1 MVKHIGN
8 IAFAFFMLIASVYL
22 WFVADAFP
30 VFEKYRDV
38 DSDFWPKILMTMIG
52 LFSVGVIYQSIMAFK
67 ADLTNKK
74 MQITP
79 EKCHHPIQVDWKRF
93 SIMALICMGY
103 FYGLQNLGFLI
114 STLIFLW
121 ISIPFIGLKRKFLL
135 IVYPLAFT
143 AALSF
148 LFVKVL
154 ELSLPRGQWIFRD
167 FSLLFY

>member
-8 IAFAFFMLIASVYL
+8 IAFGFFMLIASIYL
-22 WFVADAFP
+22 WFVANAFP
-30 VFEKYRDV
+30 VFEKYQEV
-38 DSDFWPKILMTMIG
+38 DSDFWPKILMAMIG
-52 LFSVGVIYQSIMAFK
+52 VFSIGVIYQSIMALK
-67 ADLTNKK
+67 ADLAEKK
-74 MQITP
+74 VKVCADEGNP
-79 EKCHHPIQVDWKRF
+79 PSQVNWKRF
-93 SIMALICMGY
+93 FIMAMICVSY
-103 FYGLQNLGFLI
+103 FYGLQKLGFLI

-121 ISIPFIGLKRKFLL
+121 VTMPFIGLKRKFLL
-135 IVYPLAFT
+135 SIYPVIFT